1 MTRRAWP
8 PLLALLLPWLAALL
22 AGCATP
28 PREAADAGWTSG
40 RLSVRIDAS
49 AEHGAQSMNAAFE
62 LRGDERS
69 GELRLS
75 SPLGTR
81 MATARW
87 APGLA
92 WLDNGDGEYTF
103 DDLET
108 LSRRALGES
117 LPLAA
122 LPDWLSGRTWPGA
135 PHAATAMGFEQ
146 LGWQVDLARRAEGW
160 IEARRAAAPAVLMRV
175 KLDGPQ

>member
-1 MTRRAWP
+1 VTRRAWP

-28 PREAADAGWTSG
+28 PREAAGAGWTSG
-40 RLSVRIDAS
+40 RLSVRMDAT
-49 AEHGAQSMNAAFE
+49 AEHGAQSMSAAFE

-69 GELRLS
+69 GELHLS

-81 MATARW
+81 LVTARW

-92 WLDNGDGEYTF
+92 LLDNGDGEDTF
-103 DDLET
+103 DDLDA
-108 LSRRALGES
+108 LSRRALGEN

-122 LPDWLSGRTWPGA
+122 LPDWLRGNAWPGA
-135 PHAATAMGFEQ
+135 PHVATTKGFEQ

-160 IEARRAAAPAVLMRV
+160 IEARRAAPPAVLMRV
-175 KLDGPQ
+175 KLDGMP